1 VIFGLL
7 LLLRGRAFDI
17 VFGLIFGLSLM
28 LFIQGN
34 YLSLG
39 AGSLAGDG
47 LEMALPKAK
56 VVINLIVWIVVVLL
70 CVASMIFF
78 NKFKDIVRLISTV
91 ALVALVGMTGISFA
105 VISLSTDVY
114 ATEKTGYQ
122 GDTSIDNEVLTVKNL
137 DTLATDK
144 NIVVFVVD
152 RFDRRYYVQAA
163 NDCPEIFD
171 ELDGFIY
178 FSDYISLYP
187 RTYPAVM
194 HLMTGVEAD
203 FASDAYA
210 KSDYMKN
217 AFTDSAYM
225 AALKEQ
231 DFDVNVYTDSFYGY
245 ENATYMREIVS
256 RPLQK
261 LMVASARSIGQS
273 ERMTRRLRLA
283 VVASCRVLK
292 RRARV
297 AKRRSTHAPW
307 SSSMDAGTSPL
318 TPWHTSW

>member
-1 VIFGLL
+1 MSVIENTKKHIYKGYTLKEKWLVSLLLSLFAPLALCLFGPFEIYANNTSEFKFLLWDFWSLCAVIAACAFVVIFGLL

-17 VFGLIFGLSLM
+17 VFGLIFGISFM

-56 VVINLIVWIVVVLL
+56 IVINLIIWIVVVLL

-144 NIVVFVVD
+144 N
-152 RFDRRYYVQAA
+152 
-163 NDCPEIFD
+163 
-171 ELDGFIY
+171 
-178 FSDYISLYP
+178 
-187 RTYPAVM
+187 T
-194 HLMTGVEAD
+194 
-203 FASDAYA
+203 
-210 KSDYMKN
+210 
-217 AFTDSAYM
+217 SA
-225 AALKEQ
+225 L
-231 DFDVNVYTDSFYGY
+231 
-245 ENATYMREIVS
+245 
-256 RPLQK
+256 
-261 LMVASARSIGQS
+261 
-273 ERMTRRLRLA
+273 
-283 VVASCRVLK
+283 
-292 RRARV
+292 
-297 AKRRSTHAPW
+297 
-307 SSSMDAGTSPL
+307 
-318 TPWHTSW
+318 